1 MSSVSRLGLGSGVIR
16 RVARRRVT
24 VVLAAL
30 TVAAGIASAPPAI
43 AAPGPSMPVEF
54 DLTRYQPVDPTM
66 FRSLAYADNGRS
78 FFTTGRWMCQ
88 VGPGYRYVGCQG
100 RPATAP
106 PDALGAAIADDQQG
120 PWWAR
125 NTQTYRFGSNAGFRP
140 PVLGVGK
147 RVTIAGVTCTV
158 PRRDTVACRTG
169 QRALI
174 FTPAWHKFFFPS
186 WDTLGPGNNAV
197 DHSANPAPRYLPPR
211 LQYWNQLPAT
221 PPAPK

>member
-1 MSSVSRLGLGSGVIR
+1 MSIVSRSGLRSVAVR
-16 RVARRRVT
+16 RAVT
-24 VVLAAL
+24 VLAAV
-30 TVAAGIASAPPAI
+30 TAAAGLAVAPPTS
-43 AAPGPSMPVEF
+43 AAPGPSMPLEF
-54 DLTRYQPVDPTM
+54 DLSRYQPVAPTT
-66 FRSLAYADNGRS
+66 FRSLAYVDNGRS
-78 FFTTGRWMCQ
+78 FFTTGRWVCEI
-88 VGPGYRYVGCQG
+88 GPGYRYVGCAG

-106 PDALGAAIADDQQG
+106 PNATGAVISDDQQG

-125 NTQTYRFGSNAGFRP
+125 ADQTYRFGPESGFRP

-147 RVTIAGVTCTV
+147 RVTIEGATCTV

-169 QRALI
+169 DRALI

-197 DHSANPAPRYLPPR
+197 DHSANPAPQYLPPR
-211 LQYWNQLPAT
+211 LQYWNQLPAS